1 MEHLQSKF
9 NTFLIPNIL
18 YKMGE
23 RKDIIVVGL
32 QPWDIGIGS
41 NCKNIAIEFAK
52 KHRVLYVN
60 SPIDTKTFLFGRNN
74 PFIKKRLEL
83 LKSGNCLL
91 QVDDNIWNLY
101 PKSIINSINW
111 IPGTRIFNYYNKINN
126 RKISGDIKE
135 AIKKISFHCSILFND
150 SDMFRSF
157 YLSDILMPN
166 ISIYYSRDNLM
177 TQKYF
182 YKHGHIIE
190 PALMKKSDYV
200 FTNSEYLANYAK
212 EFNPYSYNI
221 GQGCDL
227 GLFNCTSTREIP
239 MDIKNIR
246 GPIIGYIGALS
257 SQRLNIDL
265 LIEITSQMINCSFVF
280 VGKEDSAFQNSILHK
295 FKNVFFL
302 GLKSEDVLP
311 DYLSCFDVA
320 INPQVI
326 NDMTQ
331 GNYPRKIDEYL
342 AMGKPVV
349 ATDTITMRMFEGYAY
364 LAKNAE
370 EYIDYIN
377 IAILENNA
385 SLKEKRITF
394 AHSHTWE
401 NCVNRIYKVIEDNM

>member
-1 MEHLQSKF
+1 ME
-9 NTFLIPNIL
+9 
-18 YKMGE
+18 E

-60 SPIDTKTFLFGRNN
+60 SPIDTKTLLFERNN
-74 PFIKKRLEL
+74 PSVKKRLDI
-83 LKSGNCLL
+83 LKTGNNLL
-91 QVDDNIWNLY
+91 QVDENIWNLY
-101 PKSIINSINW
+101 PKSIIKSINW
-111 IPGTRIFNYYNKINN
+111 IPGTSVFNYFNKINN
-126 RKISGDIKE
+126 RKFAGDIRE
-135 AIKKISFHCSILFND
+135 ALKKMSFQCDILFND

-157 YLSDILMPN
+157 YLSEYLAPT

-182 YKHGHIIE
+182 YKHGHINE

-200 FTNSEYLANYAK
+200 FANSAYLANSAK
-212 EFNPYSYNI
+212 KNNPSSYDI

-227 GLFNCTSTREIP
+227 DLFNTTCARDTP
-239 MDIKNIR
+239 PDLKNIQ

-265 LIEITSQMINCSFVF
+265 LIEVASKMNDCSFVF
-280 VGKEDSAFQNSILHK
+280 VGKEDTAFQNSKLHEL
-295 FKNVFFL
+295 KNVFFL
-302 GLKSEDVLP
+302 GLKSENVLP
-311 DYLSCFDVA
+311 DYLAYFDVA
-320 INPQVI
+320 INPQI
-326 NDMTQ
+326 LNEMTQ

-349 ATDTITMRMFEGYAY
+349 ATDTITMKMFEGYVY
-364 LAKNAE
+364 LAKNAD
-370 EYIDYIN
+370 DYIRFIN
-377 IAILENNA
+377 RAIKENNA
-385 SLKEKRITF
+385 SMAEQRIVF

-401 NCVNRIYKVIEDNM
+401 NSVNKIYQVIEDNF

>member
-1 MEHLQSKF
+1 
-9 NTFLIPNIL
+9 
-18 YKMGE
+18 MGE

-41 NCKNIAIEFAK
+41 NCKNIAIDFAK

-150 SDMFRSF
+150 SDMLRSF
-157 YLSDILMPN
+157 YLPEILAPSL
-166 ISIYYSRDNLM
+166 SIYYSRDNLM
-177 TQKYF
+177 SQPYF
-182 YKHGHIIE
+182 YKHGHVLE
-190 PALMKKSDYV
+190 PQLMSKSDIV
-200 FTNSEYLANYAK
+200 FANSEYLAKYALR
-212 EFNPYSYNI
+212 FNTNSFNI

-227 GLFNCTSTREIP
+227 SVFHP
-239 MDIKNIR
+239 YQKNIELPDIDNIK
-246 GPIIGYIGALS
+246 GPIIGYIGAIS
-257 SQRLNIDL
+257 SLRLDIPL
-265 LIEITSQMINCSFVF
+265 LEKICEERPDWNFVF
-280 VGKEDSAFQNSILHK
+280 IGGQDQPFLNSSLHDK
-295 FKNVFFL
+295 KNVFFL
-302 GLKSEDVLP
+302 GMKDVNLLP
-311 DYLSCFDVA
+311 NYLAKFDLA
-320 INPQVI
+320 INPQSL
-326 NDMTQ
+326 NPMTE

-349 ATDTITMRMFEGYAY
+349 ATSTLTMEIFKNHVY
-364 LAKNAE
+364 LGKTPGE
-370 EYIDYIN
+370 F
-377 IAILENNA
+377 ILLIEKGLIEN
-385 SLKEKRITF
+385 SEKKKSERISF
-394 AHSHTWE
+394 ANTHTWE
-401 NCVNRIYKVIEDNM
+401 NCIIRIYQIISDLFPNVLI